1 MQKEKIVDS
10 SETRKVVDSLTLFD
24 DYFMSVIFDKNIP
37 ATELVI
43 RIILGRKDIR
53 VKSVTSQRTL
63 KSPFIEGK
71 GVRLDILAED
81 AAHKC
86 YNIEVQR
93 DEKDA
98 SPKRA
103 RFHSSMVDSRM
114 LKAGQKFN
122 ELTDSYVIFITEKDY
137 YRGGLPIYTI
147 DRQIKETD
155 RSFEDG
161 SHIIYVN
168 GSYEGDD
175 DIGRLM
181 QDFKQTE
188 SEKMH
193 NKILAD
199 NVRYVKG
206 EKEDNEMSSLVE
218 EYAEKVAKRYG
229 ESVAKEVEERVTKQV
244 TKQVS
249 LSTTIK
255 TALAYGID
263 KKRIIDRL
271 CSEFKLSEEE
281 ANKEYEKYVVT
292 TA

>member
-155 RSFEDG
+155 SSFEDG

-188 SEKMH
+188 SEKMY

-244 TKQVS
+244 S

>member
-1 MQKEKIVDS
+1 
-10 SETRKVVDSLTLFD
+10 
-24 DYFMSVIFDKNIP
+24 
-37 ATELVI
+37 
-43 RIILGRKDIR
+43 
-53 VKSVTSQRTL
+53 
-63 KSPFIEGK
+63 
-71 GVRLDILAED
+71 
-81 AAHKC
+81 
-86 YNIEVQR
+86 
-93 DEKDA
+93 
-98 SPKRA
+98 
-103 RFHSSMVDSRM
+103 MVDSRM

-122 ELTDSYVIFITEKDY
+122 ELTESYVIFITEKDY
-137 YRGGLPIYTI
+137 YREGLPLYTI
-147 DRQIKETD
+147 DRQIKETNS
-155 RSFEDG
+155 SFEDG

-168 GSYEGDD
+168 GSYEGDN

-206 EKEDNEMSSLVE
+206 EKEDNEMSSLVD

-229 ESVAKEVEERVTKQV
+229 KYIAKEVEERVTKQVTRQV

>member
-1 MQKEKIVDS
+1 MNNI
-10 SETRKVVDSLTLFD
+10 
-24 DYFMSVIFDKNIP
+24 YKNLINHKNSDFYP
-37 ATELVI
+37 FHMPGHKRNTELI
-43 RIILGRKDIR
+43 KKYGLW
-53 VKSVTSQRTL
+53 
-63 KSPFIEGK
+63 
-71 GVRLDILAED
+71 
-81 AAHKC
+81 
-86 YNIEVQR
+86 
-93 DEKDA
+93 DE
-98 SPKRA
+98 
-103 RFHSSMVDSRM
+103 
-114 LKAGQKFN
+114 
-122 ELTDSYVIFITEKDY
+122 ELTPYDIDITEIDNFDNLHNPEGIIKNAETFASE
-137 YRGGLPIYTI
+137 IYGS
-147 DRQIKETD
+147 KE
-155 RSFEDG
+155 S
-161 SHIIYVN
+161 IYSVN

-244 TKQVS
+244 S

>member
-155 RSFEDG
+155 SSFEDG

-188 SEKMH
+188 SEKMY

>member
-37 ATELVI
+37 AAELVI

-155 RSFEDG
+155 SSFEDG

-188 SEKMH
+188 SEKMY

>member
-122 ELTDSYVIFITEKDY
+122 ELTESYVIFITEKDY

-155 RSFEDG
+155 SSFEDG

-218 EYAEKVAKRYG
+218 EYAEKVAKR
-229 ESVAKEVEERVTKQV
+229 VTK
-244 TKQVS
+244 
-249 LSTTIK
+249 
-255 TALAYGID
+255 
-263 KKRIIDRL
+263 
-271 CSEFKLSEEE
+271 
-281 ANKEYEKYVVT
+281 
-292 TA
+292 